1 MGQMGQGG
9 SKVVQVWFS
18 VRLSDEDLIL
28 KRFGKIWL
36 EVGRGDERGKTKGD
50 VR

>member
-1 MGQMGQGG
+1 M
-9 SKVVQVWFS
+9 VQVWFS
-18 VRLSDEDLIL
+18 ERLSDEDLIL
-28 KRFGKIWL
+28 KRFGKFQL